1 MSEAELIAYV
11 FNCLD
16 QHGEEAGRR
25 ILLQRLDTDP
35 AFAKAAAR
43 YGLALE
49 RATAEAERSPKQ

>member
-35 AFAKAAAR
+35 AFAEAATR

-49 RATAEAERSPKQ
+49 QATAESLTAPRQ